1 MYDYINVT
9 WILYMFV
16 FKCTYISW
24 TGAKMSEHG
33 MYIYIWP
40 VDGQFIE
47 KLWWTMGW
55 NGVIEFR
62 THIWKCTNMLF
73 VSAVSFNC
81 WCSKP
86 YLMWWIFNLGN
97 PTWGWLDYFTN
108 ISGDAAAPPTGI
120 CLQKMWTDQ
129 SFRSLQEQTQ
139 EGSKVLHFEWEAFM
153 KSGFQVSA
161 LKWARM
167 HIINPKKWT
176 KITTSLANS
185 FPHDRTPCF
194 RHTQKCT
201 YQNYGICID
210 PWSPQSFQVEYD
222 KVDLDDSRDLPTEL
236 GISVSRKHNECV
248 SSILLQLPDSIWP
261 FQNLLIH
268 LDSLPVRNWHPGI
281 PYIPTSQQ

>member
-1 MYDYINVT
+1 
-9 WILYMFV
+9 
-16 FKCTYISW
+16 
-24 TGAKMSEHG
+24 
-33 MYIYIWP
+33 
-40 VDGQFIE
+40 
-47 KLWWTMGW
+47 
-55 NGVIEFR
+55 
-62 THIWKCTNMLF
+62 
-73 VSAVSFNC
+73 
-81 WCSKP
+81 
-86 YLMWWIFNLGN
+86 
-97 PTWGWLDYFTN
+97 
-108 ISGDAAAPPTGI
+108 
-120 CLQKMWTDQ
+120 
-129 SFRSLQEQTQ
+129 
-139 EGSKVLHFEWEAFM
+139 M